1 MCASNEFER
10 EEKRDLQEI
19 LLQKLQLNLPEILKD
34 EKLKEDLFQLPRDA
48 LEILF
53 SNTETCVSEFDLF
66 KSLKDKLESIRSG
79 LPAELFKEKNQSEQ
93 SEPVDEPN
101 NDGEVPRLEKELSDL
116 TVRKNQPV
124 YT

>member
-1 MCASNEFER
+1 LISPESSPETANKIVTKANNMCASNEFER

-34 EKLKEDLFQLPRDA
+34 EKLKEDLFHLPRDA

-66 KSLKDKLESIRSG
+66 KSLKEKL
-79 LPAELFKEKNQSEQ
+79 
-93 SEPVDEPN
+93 D
-101 NDGEVPRLEKELSDL
+101 
-116 TVRKNQPV
+116 
-124 YT
+124 